1 MKNNQLKLNLKNMF
15 LNVSKKVHV
24 TQESLLGFT
33 NIFAALE
40 KHINL
45 QMNILKLFEKK
56 NSDLNIPDAEQ
67 SSKQEIK
74 EEYSTGL

>member
-1 MKNNQLKLNLKNMF
+1 M
-15 LNVSKKVHV
+15 HV

-33 NIFAALE
+33 DIFAALE

-45 QMNILKLFEKK
+45 QMNILKLFEKM
-56 NSDLNIPDAEQ
+56 NSDLNVPEVEQ

-74 EEYSTGL
+74 EENLTGLLRLMFNQSLGIY

>member
-1 MKNNQLKLNLKNMF
+1 MHN
-15 LNVSKKVHV
+15 

-33 NIFAALE
+33 DIFTALE

-45 QMNILKLFEKK
+45 QMNILKLFEKG
-56 NSDLNIPDAEQ
+56 NSDLNIREVEQ

-74 EEYSTGL
+74 EENSTGLLR

>member
-1 MKNNQLKLNLKNMF
+1 MF
-15 LNVSKKVHV
+15 LNVFKKMHV

-33 NIFAALE
+33 DIFAALE
-40 KHINL
+40 KHISL

-56 NSDLNIPDAEQ
+56 NSNLNVPDVEQ

-74 EEYSTGL
+74 EENSTGLLRLMFNQSLGIS

>member
-1 MKNNQLKLNLKNMF
+1 MF
-15 LNVSKKVHV
+15 FNVSKKVHV

-33 NIFAALE
+33 DIFAALE

-56 NSDLNIPDAEQ
+56 NTDLNKPEVEQ

-74 EEYSTGL
+74 EENSTGLLRLMFN